1 MRQLVQLAQLE
12 SATVVLV
19 QQVEHLI
26 IGAGIAGLVLRH
38 FLASESVVIVDPE
51 PAGYKIGESLIPE
64 LFRHP
69 ELAAVLPRVQALPSY
84 TPKYGTTFVAH
95 GEVALFPIGRREIG
109 EAMHVAR
116 SELEGALIDAWN
128 IDILRARVTGI
139 DFERKHVSTSAGEF
153 TVSGLIFDCSGPAM
167 LVASMLGEVEKL
179 LPVHATWGY
188 YDVVA
193 EHPDALVQAI
203 AERGLRYLQYDVRHR
218 QAVAASEVDMRQI
231 VRTTY
236 LSQVDDG
243 VWTWQIPLFRG
254 RMLSYG
260 VVSRHG
266 PVAADEYHEIAQ
278 RSAAPH
284 FELRRRPAGEGP
296 YDRVHTRNGFARQ
309 AKRPADRDF
318 ILLADAF
325 GFSDPV
331 YSVGTGFAVSQAIE
345 VATLINA
352 GAWSPA
358 TCEAYVARC
367 RETLARARKAFDFWY
382 SGAVLSDPVAS
393 SEVQHDFLLGGLFH
407 TGITRHYGTAIELAS
422 LASERDPF
430 EAAWDGPE
438 LRSTDIE
445 LLGLDA
451 GKDVAGWSL
460 LGARQSAGGVQLRWV
475 GHGLPELTMLVAD
488 DAACVQPCFRRSG
501 SLALSYMQLFD
512 RPYPQVPALAALFDG
527 VVSRLAGQ
535 ESRWRE
541 LTLEQRSARVTSG

>member
-1 MRQLVQLAQLE
+1 M
-12 SATVVLV
+12 

-38 FLASESVVIVDPE
+38 FLTSERVVIVDPE

-69 ELAAVLPRVQALPSY
+69 ELAALLPRIQALPSY

-95 GEVALFPIGRREIG
+95 GEVALFPIGAREIG

-116 SELEGALIDAWN
+116 SELEGALIEAWN
-128 IDILRARVTGI
+128 IEVVRARVTSI
-139 DFERKHVSTSAGEF
+139 DFERKRVTTSAGEF
-153 TVSGLIFDCSGPAM
+153 EVSGLIFDCSGPAM

-179 LPVHATWGY
+179 LPVHATWAY
-188 YDVVA
+188 YDVIA
-193 EHPDALVQAI
+193 EHPEALVRAI
-203 AERGLRYLQYDVRHR
+203 ADQGLRYLQYDVRHR
-218 QAVAASEVDMRQI
+218 QAVPTSEVDMRQI

-236 LSQVDDG
+236 LSQVADG
-243 VWTWQIPLFRG
+243 IWTWQIPLFRG
-254 RMLSYG
+254 RVLSYG

-266 PVAADEYHEIAQ
+266 PVGVDEYREIAE
-278 RSAAPH
+278 RTHAPH
-284 FELRRRPAGEGP
+284 FELRRRPAGADAF
-296 YDRVHTRNGFARQ
+296 DRVHERNGFARQ

-345 VATLINA
+345 VATLINR
-352 GAWSPA
+352 GDWSRE

-382 SGAVLSDPVAS
+382 SGAVLHDPVVA

-407 TGITRHYGTAIELAS
+407 AGITRHYGAAIELAS

-430 EAAWDGPE
+430 EAAWEGPE
-438 LRSTDIE
+438 LSAAVIE
-445 LLGLDA
+445 LLGLDE
-451 GKDVAGWSL
+451 GKVLAGWSL
-460 LGARQSAGGVQLRWV
+460 LGARPCAGGIQLRWS
-475 GHGLPELTMLVAD
+475 GHGLPELTMLIAD
-488 DAACVQPCFRRSG
+488 DAGGAQPCFRRAG
-501 SLALSYMQLFD
+501 PLALSYMQLFD
-512 RPYPQVPALAALFDG
+512 RGYPQVPALAALFDG
-527 VVSRLAGQ
+527 VSGKLVGH
-535 ESRWRE
+535 
-541 LTLEQRSARVTSG
+541 EQRWLGLGASASA

>member
-1 MRQLVQLAQLE
+1 M
-12 SATVVLV
+12 

-38 FLASESVVIVDPE
+38 FLASERVVIVDPE

-69 ELAAVLPRVQALPSY
+69 ELAALLPRVQALPSY
-84 TPKYGTTFVAH
+84 TPKYGTTFVAQ
-95 GEVALFPIGRREIG
+95 GEVALFPIGQREIG

-116 SELEGALIDAWN
+116 SELEGVLIDAWN
-128 IDILRARVTGI
+128 IEVVRARVTSI
-139 DFERKHVSTSAGEF
+139 DFERKRVRTSAGEF
-153 TVSGLIFDCSGPAM
+153 EVSGLILDCSGPAM
-167 LVASMLGEVEKL
+167 LVASMLGEVEAL

-193 EHPDALVQAI
+193 EHPEALVQAI
-203 AERGLRYLQYDVRHR
+203 AEQGLRYLQYDVRHR
-218 QAVAASEVDMRQI
+218 QAVPASEVDMRQI

-236 LSQVDDG
+236 LSQVADG

-266 PVAADEYHEIAQ
+266 PV
-278 RSAAPH
+278 SAEAYREVAEAHHAPH
-284 FELRRRPAGEGP
+284 FELRRRPAGESAF
-296 YDRVHTRNGFARQ
+296 DRVHERNGFARQ

-352 GAWSPA
+352 GAWSRE

-367 RETLARARKAFDFWY
+367 RETLARARKAFEFWY
-382 SGAVLSDPVAS
+382 SGAVLSDPVVS
-393 SEVQHDFLLGGLFH
+393 SEIQHDFLLGGLFA

-430 EAAWDGPE
+430 EAAWEGPE
-438 LRSTDIE
+438 LSGAIAE
-445 LLGLDA
+445 LLGLDE
-451 GKDVAGWSL
+451 GKVLAGWSL
-460 LGARQSAGGVQLRWV
+460 LGARPCAGGIQLRWG

-488 DAACVQPCFRRSG
+488 DAAHEQPCFRRSG
-501 SLALSYMQLFD
+501 ALALSYMQLFD
-512 RPYPQVPALAALFDG
+512 QPYPQVPALAALFEG
-527 VVSRLAGQ
+527 VSGRMAGAEPRWLELSR
-535 ESRWRE
+535 SP
-541 LTLEQRSARVTSG
+541 

>member
-1 MRQLVQLAQLE
+1 MQQPV
-12 SATVVLV
+12 
-19 QQVEHLI
+19 QVEHLI

-38 FLASESVVIVDPE
+38 FLTSERVVIVDPE

-69 ELAAVLPRVQALPSY
+69 ELAALLPRVQALPSY

-95 GEVALFPIGRREIG
+95 GEVALFPIGQREIG

-128 IDILRARVTGI
+128 IEVVRARVTSI
-139 DFERKHVSTSAGEF
+139 DFDRKHVTTSAGEF
-153 TVSGLIFDCSGPAM
+153 AVSGLIFDCSGPAM

-179 LPVHATWGY
+179 LPVHATWAY

-193 EHPDALVQAI
+193 EHPDALVEAI
-203 AERGLRYLQYDVRHR
+203 AEQGLRYLQYDVRHR

-236 LSQVDDG
+236 LSQVADG

-254 RMLSYG
+254 KLLSYG

-266 PVAADEYHEIAQ
+266 PVSADEYREIAE
-278 RSAAPH
+278 RTHAPH
-284 FELRRRPAGEGP
+284 FELRRRAETGPDP
-296 YDRVHTRNGFARQ
+296 YDRIHERNGFARQ

-345 VATLINA
+345 VATLINQ
-352 GAWSPA
+352 GAWSST
-358 TCEAYVARC
+358 TCAAYVARC

-382 SGAVLSDPVAS
+382 SGAVLSDPVAA

-430 EAAWDGPE
+430 EAAWEEPE
-438 LRSTDIE
+438 LSGPVGER
-445 LLGLDA
+445 LGLDD
-451 GKDVAGWSL
+451 GKDLAGWSL
-460 LGARQSAGGVQLRWV
+460 LGARVCAGGVQLRWA

-488 DAACVQPCFRRSG
+488 DAAHAQPCFRRTG
-501 SLALSYMQLFD
+501 PLALSYMQLFD
-512 RPYPQVPALAALFDG
+512 RPYPQGPALAALFDA
-527 VVSRLAGQ
+527 VSSRLAGH
-535 ESRWRE
+535 EPRWLE
-541 LTLEQRSARVTSG
+541 LGLTPEP